1 MSCCAITARCLAR
14 AETRRARRCH
24 PAGGGQRAARVL
36 VPLLLTLGAG
46 ALGTA
51 HGAGSAGEALYR
63 QGVLPSGQPVE
74 AVRSDGPSLRGSDAA
89 CISCHRRSGLG
100 WTEGKLAIPPVA
112 GPYLFVPRGKSLA
125 ELGVP
130 FVDTAHVIH
139 EPYTDETLARA
150 IRDGV
155 SSDGRPLNYL
165 MPHYR
170 LDAGAM
176 SALIGYLKGMSVK
189 PAPGVTPE
197 VLHFATIIT
206 PDADPVK
213 RRGMLAVINQY
224 FLDRNNA
231 AARTKAPTLYSSH
244 TTMFRVERRWQLH
257 VWELSGAPATWAK
270 QLREHLAAQPVFAV
284 LSGLAGSDW
293 EPVEKFCEQQGLPCL
308 FPNVEAPAGSDT
320 DFYTVYFSRGALLEA
335 GIIARQLTDAAAQPK
350 RVIQIFRSGDVGAA
364 AAHAL
369 ASARPGAGA
378 PVVNRVLKPRGSPE
392 ELASAL
398 REVGS
403 TDALVLWLRPED
415 LRALGGVTPGT
426 GNVWVSG
433 ELGGLEQ
440 APLPPEWRRV
450 ARLTYPVDLPGQRV
464 VRVDYALSWF
474 RLRRIPLLAER
485 VQVDT
490 YLALGL
496 AAETLNHM
504 VDAFV
509 RDYFIERI
517 DMLLDH
523 RALTGYYPRLSL
535 APGQRFA
542 SKGAYVVHFT
552 EAQGTHVAP
561 LGGWIT
567 P

>member
-1 MSCCAITARCLAR
+1 M
-14 AETRRARRCH
+14 
-24 PAGGGQRAARVL
+24 
-36 VPLLLTLGAG
+36 LGAG
-46 ALGTA
+46 GLGTA
-51 HGAGSAGEALYR
+51 QGAGGAGEALYR
-63 QGVLPSGQPVE
+63 RGILPSGQPVE
-74 AVRSDGPSLRGSDAA
+74 AVRNDGPSLRGSDAA
-89 CISCHRRSGLG
+89 CINCHRRSGLG

-139 EPYTDETLARA
+139 EPYTEESLARA
-150 IRDGV
+150 IRAGV
-155 SSDGRPLNYL
+155 GSDGRPLNYL

-170 LDAGAM
+170 LDAVAM
-176 SALIGYLKGMSVK
+176 SALIAYLKGMSVA
-189 PAPGVTPE
+189 PAPGVSPD

-206 PDADPVK
+206 ADADPVK
-213 RRGMLAVINQY
+213 RRGMLAVVNQY
-224 FLDRNNA
+224 FVDHNNA

-257 VWELSGAPATWAK
+257 VWELTGASATWEK
-270 QLREHLAAQPVFAV
+270 QLREHLTAQPVFAV

-293 EPVEKFCEQQGLPCL
+293 APVEKFCEQQGLPCL
-308 FPNVEAPAGSDT
+308 FPNVEAPAGSDA
-320 DFYTVYFSRGALLEA
+320 DFYTVYFSRGVLLEA
-335 GIIARQLTDAAAQPK
+335 DLIARQLAGAAAHP
-350 RVIQIFRSGDVGAA
+350 RHVIQVFRSDEVGAA

-369 ASARPGAGA
+369 QRAQGNGGP
-378 PVVNRVLKPRGSPE
+378 PVVNRILKAHGSPE
-392 ELASAL
+392 ELAGAL

-403 TDALVLWLRPED
+403 ADALVLWLRPKD
-415 LRALGGVTPGT
+415 LRALGGITPGT
-426 GNVWVSG
+426 ASVWVSG
-433 ELGGLEQ
+433 EMGGLEQ
-440 APLPPEWRRV
+440 APLPAEWRRV
-450 ARLTYPVDLPGQRV
+450 ARLAYTVDLPGQRV

-474 RLRRIPLLAER
+474 RLRRIPLLDEK

-504 VDAFV
+504 VDGFV
-509 RDYFIERI
+509 RDYLIERV

-542 SKGAYVVHFT
+542 SKGGYIVRFT
-552 EAQGTHVAP
+552 DAQAPRVAP
-561 LGGWIT
+561 VGEWIT

>member
-1 MSCCAITARCLAR
+1 M
-14 AETRRARRCH
+14 
-24 PAGGGQRAARVL
+24 
-36 VPLLLTLGAG
+36 LLTLGAG

-51 HGAGSAGEALYR
+51 HGAGGAGEAIYR
-63 QGVLPSGQPVE
+63 QGIAPSGQPVE

-89 CISCHRRSGLG
+89 CLNCHRRSGLG

-139 EPYTDETLARA
+139 DPYTDESLARA

-155 SSDGRPLNYL
+155 GSDGRPLNYL

-170 LDAGAM
+170 LDAKAM
-176 SALIGYLKGMSVK
+176 SALIAYLKGMSVK

-213 RRGMLAVINQY
+213 RRGMLSVINQY
-224 FLDRNNA
+224 FVDRNNA

-257 VWELSGAPATWAK
+257 VWELTGTPSTWEK
-270 QLREHLAAQPVFAV
+270 QLREHLAVQPVFAV

-293 EPVEKFCEQQGLPCL
+293 EPVEKFCEQQAVPCL
-308 FPNVEAPAGSDT
+308 FPNVEAPAGGDA
-320 DFYTVYFSRGALLEA
+320 DFYTVYFSRGVLLEA
-335 GIIARQLTDAAAQPK
+335 ELISPQLTGAAPRPQ
-350 RVIQIFRSGDVGAA
+350 RVIQIFRSGDVGVAA
-364 AAHAL
+364 ARAL
-369 ASARPGAGA
+369 QRAQGSAGP
-378 PVVNRVLKPRGSPE
+378 PVVNRILKAHGSPE
-392 ELASAL
+392 ELAGAL
-398 REVGS
+398 REVGP
-403 TDALVLWLRPED
+403 TDALVLWLRPGD
-415 LRALGGVTPGT
+415 LHALGGLTPGT
-426 GNVWVSG
+426 ASVWASG
-433 ELGGLEQ
+433 EMGGLEQ

-450 ARLTYPVDLPGQRV
+450 ARLAYTVDLPGQRV

-474 RLRRIPLLAER
+474 RLRRIPLLDEK

-509 RDYFIERI
+509 RDYLIERV

-542 SKGAYVVHFT
+542 SKGGYVVRFT

-561 LGGWIT
+561 LGAWVT